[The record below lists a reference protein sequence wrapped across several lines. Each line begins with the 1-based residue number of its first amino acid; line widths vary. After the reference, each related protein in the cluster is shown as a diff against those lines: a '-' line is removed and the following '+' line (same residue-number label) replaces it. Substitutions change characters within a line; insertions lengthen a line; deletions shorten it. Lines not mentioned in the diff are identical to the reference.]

1 MTRLLL
7 ALLAGFAIA
16 VAATPIL
23 KRLAIGFRLVARPT
37 EERWHRAP
45 IPLLGG
51 VAIVGGFMAA
61 SLLATDL
68 FYLAPVI
75 VCACAMFALG
85 VADDVWR
92 LRPGTKLLLQIA
104 IAIALVVAIPRPT
117 LTGVAVVDGLIAIA
131 WLVGMTNAFNLLDNV
146 DGLAAGVAAIAGGF
160 FVVTLWPVVSG
171 PVLVMLAA
179 FVGATAGFLVYNFHP
194 ASIFMG
200 DSGSL
205 FLGFFLSGTSLFI
218 MPLQAYG
225 PSYAAVSVLILL
237 VPIFDTTFVTLTR
250 VMAGRSPIAGG
261 RDHTSHRL
269 IALGVSE
276 RRAVLVHYLLT
287 AMGGLIALGVLHAN
301 PGNVGIALGLYV
313 ICLAALGI
321 VLGHVESAH
330 GQAGA
335 VTAGPPMLVDISY
348 RNRALELL
356 LDAALV
362 GLAYYAAFALR
373 FQADEFLHFLPYFA
387 GSLPLV
393 LACQM
398 GGLWASGKYREVWR
412 SLGAAE
418 VTTILKGVAMGVTA
432 SVILVVY
439 LYRFEGFSRLVF
451 AIDAVILSAL
461 LIGTRV
467 AISRLDGYLLRQ
479 RGTDRHVLIYGAGR
493 RGVLLVNDLL
503 GNRRLNLVP
512 VGFLED
518 DAAKKRLRIEGL
530 RVLGAS
536 TDLEVVLS
544 THRVSELLVSTDHID
559 AVRLSGIE
567 AVCRAHNVK
576 VRRLRLALEEVS
588 PTRIGDMARHG

>member
-1 MTRLLL
+1 
-7 ALLAGFAIA
+7 
-16 VAATPIL
+16 
-23 KRLAIGFRLVARPT
+23 
-37 EERWHRAP
+37 
-45 IPLLGG
+45 
-51 VAIVGGFMAA
+51 
-61 SLLATDL
+61 
-68 FYLAPVI
+68 
-75 VCACAMFALG
+75 
-85 VADDVWR
+85 
-92 LRPGTKLLLQIA
+92 
-104 IAIALVVAIPRPT
+104 
-117 LTGVAVVDGLIAIA
+117 
-131 WLVGMTNAFNLLDNV
+131 
-146 DGLAAGVAAIAGGF
+146 
-160 FVVTLWPVVSG
+160 
-171 PVLVMLAA
+171 
-179 FVGATAGFLVYNFHP
+179 
-194 ASIFMG
+194 
-200 DSGSL
+200 
-205 FLGFFLSGTSLFI
+205 
-218 MPLQAYG
+218 
-225 PSYAAVSVLILL
+225 
-237 VPIFDTTFVTLTR
+237 
-250 VMAGRSPIAGG
+250 
-261 RDHTSHRL
+261 
-269 IALGVSE
+269 
-276 RRAVLVHYLLT
+276 
-287 AMGGLIALGVLHAN
+287 
-301 PGNVGIALGLYV
+301 
-313 ICLAALGI
+313 
-321 VLGHVESAH
+321 
-330 GQAGA
+330 
-335 VTAGPPMLVDISY
+335 MLVDISY

-467 AISRLDGYLLRQ
+467 AISRLDGFLLRQ

-536 TDLEVVLS
+536 SDLEVVLS

-559 AVRLSGIE
+559 AGRLSGIE

-588 PTRIGDMARHG
+588 PTLIGDMARHG